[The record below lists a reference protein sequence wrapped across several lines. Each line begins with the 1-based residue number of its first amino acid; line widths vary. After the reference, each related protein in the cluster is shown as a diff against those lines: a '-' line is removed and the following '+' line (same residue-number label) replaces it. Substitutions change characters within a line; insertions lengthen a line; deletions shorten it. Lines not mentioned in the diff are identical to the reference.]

1 MKLKLFTLA
10 IVSVTWFGC
19 NNPKNIQTEN
29 NTTTQEQFAEAEL
42 DDAQHKFVLDLSNTY
57 PKPFLV
63 LNAFR
68 NRYISKSELKGYH
81 KFLEKYPK
89 ITFDTTF
96 LLNKELELSVD
107 TNVAHPN
114 LFWVN
119 EKDIRTCKDVLRDMW
134 PCFKNRYQHNAFYY
148 LSVPVFS
155 ADGKYAL
162 VSLNYVNAND
172 DESFGGLRVFELNK
186 NKWEEFAILTNWGA
200 N

>member
-10 IVSVTWFGC
+10 FISLTWFGC
-19 NNPKNIQTEN
+19 NNAKTNQTEN
-29 NTTTQEQFAEAEL
+29 AIQEKAAEAKLNE
-42 DDAQHKFVLDLSNTY
+42 AQHKFVVDLSNTY

-68 NRYISKSELKGYH
+68 NRYISKGELKGYR
-81 KFLEKYPK
+81 KFLEKYPE

-96 LLNKELELSVD
+96 LLNKELELLVD
-107 TNVAHPN
+107 TNLAHAN

-119 EKDIRTCKDVLRDMW
+119 EKDVHTCKNVLRDMW

-148 LSVPVFS
+148 LSIPVFS

-162 VSLNYVNAND
+162 VSFNHVHAND
-172 DESFGGLRVFELNK
+172 DNSYGGLRVFELNK
-186 NKWEEFAILTNWGA
+186 NKWEEFAVLTNWGA

>member
-1 MKLKLFTLA
+1 MKLKLFALTL
-10 IVSVTWFGC
+10 VGLTWLGC
-19 NNPKNIQTEN
+19 NNAKTNQTEN
-29 NTTTQEQFAEAEL
+29 TTQVKSAETTLNE
-42 DDAQHKFVLDLSNTY
+42 AQHKFVVDLSNTY

-68 NRYISKSELKGYH
+68 NRYISKGELKGYR
-81 KFLEKYPK
+81 KFLEKYPE

-96 LLNKELELSVD
+96 LLNRELELMVD
-107 TNVAHPN
+107 TNLAHAN

-119 EKDIRTCKDVLRDMW
+119 EKDVHTCKNVLRDMW

-148 LSVPVFS
+148 LSIPIFS

-172 DESFGGLRVFELNK
+172 DESYGGLRVFELNK
-186 NKWEEFAILTNWGA
+186 NKWEEFAVLTNWGA